1 MDMAEEQWK
10 TTSEPHGPH
19 TTSIIEYK
27 HHGIIGNGTGP
38 SPIRIWWIWL
48 NLEHWFFL
56 WNVGEYSTAM
66 HFVFTLVKHMSNQTC
81 FGQHMKCLQEV
92 RHGNSALRN
101 KKPTLIR
108 PAWRGLWWFNDAV
121 PSVSKACFL
130 YGSFLNYE
138 THDSLHSA
146 CVLESK
152 NCPVFVRGNCG
163 HEGCK

>member
-1 MDMAEEQWK
+1 MEQWK
-10 TTSEPHGPH
+10 TTNEPHGPH

-48 NLEHWFFL
+48 NLEHWIFYEML
-56 WNVGEYSTAM
+56 GNILLQCISYSPWW
-66 HFVFTLVKHMSNQTC
+66 SC

-121 PSVSKACFL
+121 PSVSKAFL
-130 YGSFLNYE
+130 FFCMAPSWTMKLTILYIQPVYLKVR
-138 THDSLHSA
+138 T
-146 CVLESK
+146 VLYLYVATVDLK
-152 NCPVFVRGNCG
+152 DANKKV
-163 HEGCK
+163 HQI